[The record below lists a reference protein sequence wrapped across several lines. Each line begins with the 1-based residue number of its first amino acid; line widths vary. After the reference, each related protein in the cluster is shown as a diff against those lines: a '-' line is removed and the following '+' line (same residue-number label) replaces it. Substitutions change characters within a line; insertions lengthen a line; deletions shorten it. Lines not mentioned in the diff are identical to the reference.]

1 MLKRSWRWKSR
12 VRSRVVAGAR
22 GRQFTEKIQTVSL
35 FRPDWPWM
43 PSFRV
48 GGAFSALGPGRL
60 TASLVVVALLFC
72 HGAFGYAHQ
81 LPPVDVQTAPVAHA
95 AGVHQSPGSDQSA
108 EGLHLGDTY
117 FATLLLLLFGTSL
130 LLGAGVSVGAKLPAP
145 TLRMGGHEARELPPP
160 RGPTLSHLQVF
171 RL

>member
-1 MLKRSWRWKSR
+1 
-12 VRSRVVAGAR
+12 
-22 GRQFTEKIQTVSL
+22 
-35 FRPDWPWM
+35 M

-60 TASLVVVALLFC
+60 SVSLVVVALLFC

-81 LPPVDVQTAPVAHA
+81 LPPVEAQTAHVAHT
-95 AGVHQSPGSDQSA
+95 AGIYQSGSDQTA
-108 EGLHLGDTY
+108 DGLHLGDAY

-145 TLRMGGHEARELPPP
+145 TLWVRGHKVGGLPPP
-160 RGPTLSHLQVF
+160 RGPMLSCLQVF